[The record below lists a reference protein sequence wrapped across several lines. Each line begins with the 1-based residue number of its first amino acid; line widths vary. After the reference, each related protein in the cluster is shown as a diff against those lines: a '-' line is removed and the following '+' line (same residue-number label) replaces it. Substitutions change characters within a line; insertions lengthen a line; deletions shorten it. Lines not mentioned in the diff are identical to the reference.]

1 MLFHK
6 RVRNCLPSSKKVFFF
21 FFCRWEEC
29 WRLFTLPTFN
39 SEVHGIIFCH
49 QIKISGIQHTAIDCF
64 IFFCDRMKGEDDL
77 TIRGIAFATSNYSSI
92 VCWWAWNLYCGWFC
106 YLQKYCHKI
115 FVCFIPYSPW
125 NPSNITRKMPTEVER
140 GVNQSNHSLITIFWY
155 KLDLGSCYKS
165 KLKEWL
171 STNSGNRSHVNYVL
185 VHTYIHTYCS
195 LTVVKKLLFRTF
207 WPRTRGRPR
216 DFLVGVPNF
225 GSDRTVELFCGK

>member
-1 MLFHK
+1 
-6 RVRNCLPSSKKVFFF
+6 
-21 FFCRWEEC
+21 
-29 WRLFTLPTFN
+29 
-39 SEVHGIIFCH
+39 
-49 QIKISGIQHTAIDCF
+49 
-64 IFFCDRMKGEDDL
+64 MKGEDDL

-140 GVNQSNHSLITIFWY
+140 GVNQSSQSLITIFWY

-171 STNSGNRSHVNYVL
+171 STNSRNRSHVNHVL
-185 VHTYIHTYCS
+185 VQGALSRESATYPMIHFHSGYSTIQPKNNACARRGARRS
-195 LTVVKKLLFRTF
+195 C
-207 WPRTRGRPR
+207 WARTRKPLQEVKMSY
-216 DFLVGVPNF
+216 FLDYLQNV
-225 GSDRTVELFCGK
+225 TT